1 MSADELKS
9 RYEELRDELDRA
21 YRAPDW
27 DSARIDAIANALSPL
42 ERQLAAIGAHPPAAG
57 APGNGS

>member
-9 RYEELRDELDRA
+9 QYEELRDQLDRA

-27 DSARIDAIANALSPL
+27 DSERIDAIANALSPL
-42 ERQLAAIGAHPPAAG
+42 ERQMAAIGVSAPSAA
-57 APGNGS
+57 APGRT